1 MSMYPIDSQDIV
13 KNVVKT
19 YPKVVFKFYKGYII
33 SNIDDVGNF
42 NLKEQIADALQDI
55 EADKAQRTSSF
66 SSNND
71 FTLDFSS

>member
-42 NLKEQIADALQDI
+42 NLKDQTTDALQSI
-55 EADKAQRTSSF
+55 EDDKTQQTSSF
-66 SSNND
+66 SNTED
-71 FTLDFSS
+71 FNLDFS